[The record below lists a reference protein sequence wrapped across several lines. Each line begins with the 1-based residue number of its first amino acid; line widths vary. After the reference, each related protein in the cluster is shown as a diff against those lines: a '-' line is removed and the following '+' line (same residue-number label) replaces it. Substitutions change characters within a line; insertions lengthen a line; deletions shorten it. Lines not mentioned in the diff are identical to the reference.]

1 MLHIGSK
8 DSSSKLRAKHEIDNI
23 MFKYMLQNEEN
34 QQTNVQAPAR
44 DQFTS
49 PQPTPLAPIQANS
62 PVYHQ
67 PYQQPLYQ
75 EQEILSRQFPNI
87 NCFQTQQE
95 SNVNLN
101 PTFTSMLNNDFSSN
115 PIMPGDL
122 SKRL

>member
-1 MLHIGSK
+1 
-8 DSSSKLRAKHEIDNI
+8 
-23 MFKYMLQNEEN
+23 MLQNEEN
-34 QQTNVQAPAR
+34 QQTIVQAAAR

-49 PQPTPLAPIQANS
+49 PQPTPSAPIQANS
-62 PVYHQ
+62 PEYHQ

-101 PTFTSMLNNDFSSN
+101 STFTSMLNNDFSSK
-115 PIMPGDL
+115 PVMPGDF